1 MKQTIYLAGGCFWGM
16 QAYFKQ
22 VKGVLGTCV
31 GYANGETAFPKYED
45 LKSGKATHAETLK
58 LDYDD
63 DILSLDKI
71 FEMYLRVVDP
81 YTLNQQGNDVGL
93 QYRSGVYYTDLLD
106 AVAANSYFSSHLKP
120 GYVIEIKKLDNFYPA
135 ESYHQ
140 DYLDKNPG
148 DTAIST

>member
-1 MKQTIYLAGGCFWGM
+1 MPTVRLPFRIRGSEKRQ
-16 QAYFKQ
+16 
-22 VKGVLGTCV
+22 
-31 GYANGETAFPKYED
+31 
-45 LKSGKATHAETLK
+45 ATHAETLK
-58 LDYDD
+58 LGLS

-148 DTAIST
+148 GYCHIDLRKIRPEEKK